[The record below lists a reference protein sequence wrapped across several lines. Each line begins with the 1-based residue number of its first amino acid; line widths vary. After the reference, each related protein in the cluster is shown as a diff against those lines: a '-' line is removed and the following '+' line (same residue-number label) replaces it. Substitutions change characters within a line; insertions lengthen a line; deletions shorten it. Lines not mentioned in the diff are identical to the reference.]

1 MSPDPD
7 RPFDGPER
15 SGITFA
21 AHKIIINELSKQF
34 GDRILYS
41 NVNLKLKGGNRYGLI
56 GGNGSGK
63 TTLIKILQGEEEQ
76 TDGSIEFEPGRTR
89 GYLRQD
95 HNSFDGFSILDTV
108 LQGHARFWEV
118 HKQREALYAKESMTE
133 EEGNLVAELEM
144 EFADLDG
151 YMAESRAGELLEGL
165 GIPTEQH
172 QDPLTSLVGG
182 WKLRVLLAQALFARP
197 DILMLDEPTNH
208 LDIHTI
214 SWLEKML
221 NQYEGM
227 VVVISHDRHFLDNVC
242 THILDVDY
250 KEINQFTGNYSQWE
264 TAVKQARERA
274 QAHNDRMQKKKEEL
288 QDFVARFSAN
298 ASKASQASS
307 RQKQLEKIKEDMVEL
322 RPTSRVAPRPVL
334 KIEKPCGRQAVSL
347 KDLTMGF
354 EADSPLY
361 KKVNLDVVNGEKVA
375 IIGVNGVGKTTLLK
389 LLMGQLEPV
398 AGSVVWGQSANKSY
412 FPQDP
417 FELLDPEMTAFDW
430 LYQFRPTWGQ
440 QEIRALLGRMLFSGD
455 AQMKLTKVLS
465 GGEKARLLFAMLMAQ
480 QSNTIILDEPTNHL
494 DLEAI
499 AALND
504 ELKDYEGTLLF
515 VSHDR
520 TFVSSLATRVIEII
534 DGQVIDYK
542 GTYEDYVSGPRED
555 QIARIKGKK
564 K

>member
-1 MSPDPD
+1 M
-7 RPFDGPER
+7 
-15 SGITFA
+15 
-21 AHKIIINELSKQF
+21 IIISELSMQF
-34 GDRILYS
+34 GDRVLYS
-41 NVNLKLKGGNRYGLI
+41 NVNLKLKTGNRYGLI

-63 TTLIKILQGEEEQ
+63 TTLIKILQGEEVQ
-76 TDGSIEFEPGRTR
+76 TDGNIEFEPNRTR

-118 HKQREALYAKESMTE
+118 HKQREALYAKSEMTE
-133 EEGNLVAELEM
+133 EEGILVSELEM

-151 YMAESRAGELLEGL
+151 YMAEARAGELLEGL
-165 GIPTEQH
+165 GIPTDQH
-172 QDPLTSLVGG
+172 NDPLTSLVGG

-221 NQYEGM
+221 NQYVGM

-274 QAHNDRMQKKKEEL
+274 QAHNDRMQKKKDDL

-298 ASKASQASS
+298 ASKAAQASS

-322 RPTSRVAPRPVL
+322 RPSSRVAPRPVL
-334 KIEKPCGRQAVSL
+334 KIEKPSGRQAVSF
-347 KDLTMGF
+347 KDLTMAF
-354 EADSPLY
+354 EADKVLY
-361 KKVNLDVVNGEKVA
+361 SKVNIDIINGEKVA

-389 LLMGQLEPV
+389 LLMGQIQPV
-398 AGSVVWGQSANKSY
+398 SGSVIWGQSANKSY

-430 LYQFRPTWGQ
+430 LYQFRPTWTQ

-480 QSNTIILDEPTNHL
+480 QSNSIILDEPTNHL

-499 AALND
+499 AALNE
-504 ELKDYEGTLLF
+504 ELKVYEGTLLF

-534 DGQVIDYK
+534 DGQMIDYQ
-542 GTYEDYVSGPRED
+542 GTYEDYISGPRED
-555 QIARIKGKK
+555 MIARNKGKK
-564 K
+564 KG